1 MKYIEKQSEPQAFT
15 DWKQRPRSYERFKK
29 SAPIKKVV
37 KAALMQEQGFL
48 CCYCERRL
56 TDDDSHIEH
65 FKPRKDASVDA
76 LDFSNLLC
84 SCQKDLAPGE
94 PRHCGNAKGS
104 YDAALLVSPLDKTCE
119 ARFAFTG
126 DGFIQPAQETDL
138 VSQKTIE
145 QLQLDIPKL
154 RALRRGAIAPFLE
167 DDISEED
174 FQSFLEGYLKQ
185 SDTGA
190 FSEFWTT
197 IRYLFG
203 LCVDST

>member
-1 MKYIEKQSEPQAFT
+1 MKYIEKQAEPQAFA
-15 DWKQRPRSYERFKK
+15 DWKQRPRTYERFKK
-29 SAPIKKVV
+29 SAPVKKVV
-37 KAALMQEQGFL
+37 KDALMREQGLL

-65 FKPRKDASVDA
+65 FQPRKDAAVDP

-84 SCQKDLAPGE
+84 SCQKDLIPGE
-94 PRHCGNAKGS
+94 PRHCGNTKGS

-126 DGFIQPAQETDL
+126 DGFIQPAQETD
-138 VSQKTIE
+138 VNAQKTIE

-154 RALRRGAIAPFLE
+154 RALRRGAITPFLE
-167 DDISEED
+167 DDISDKD
-174 FQSFLEGYLKQ
+174 FQSFVKGYLEQ
-185 SDTGA
+185 SGNGA

-197 IRYLFG
+197 VRYLFG
-203 LCVDST
+203 GYVT